1 MTALTRV
8 TDPGVL
14 AIPASLISPT
24 ALCLPEDADLSLD
37 AGLGLLRQCGVVENG
52 SRFWQG
58 DLFLWLERHYPDE
71 LHQALSPE
79 EFNLLRPY
87 IWVSERCPPE
97 IRHASWSHCRA
108 VGAVPEAEREGWLI
122 RADSEGWSVRDLKAA
137 LAMPAE
143 GLRTSDKGLDPKV
156 PRKIDKEGVLSLS
169 HERIGATWTAD
180 DDLAVRAALGMD

>member
-1 MTALTRV
+1 MTALTCV
-8 TDPGVL
+8 TPDDTDPGIL

-24 ALCLPEDADLSLD
+24 ALCLPEDADLSLES
-37 AGLGLLRQCGVVENG
+37 GLGLLRQCGVVENG

-71 LHQALSPE
+71 LHQELTAE

-122 RADSEGWSVRDLKAA
+122 RADSECWTVRELKAA
-137 LAMPAE
+137 L
-143 GLRTSDKGLDPKV
+143 KGEDPKV
-156 PRKIDKEGVLSLS
+156 PRKIDKDGVLSLS
-169 HERIGATWTAD
+169 HERIGQVWTAD